1 MLRFDRG
8 FELRTPISNFIAT
21 RFQYEI
27 PMLFPYW
34 SVIER
39 WKSFCFGEGGC
50 LFNHVNRSSVLYQMY
65 TASSQTPSAAY
76 VLGNASEQVNQYQMK
91 ESGDFSGFVAKKVL
105 VVTWLRLRPLEETPS
120 EGIVSIALFINR
132 FFNLNLATLASAT
145 VIALA
150 CHTDDRGSISSRSA
164 NIGVVFC

>member
-39 WKSFCFGEGGC
+39 RKSFCFGEGGC

-76 VLGNASEQVNQYQMK
+76 VLGNASEQVKGHQMK
-91 ESGDFSGFVAKKVL
+91 ESGDFSRFVAKKVL

-120 EGIVSIALFINR
+120 EGIVSIALSINR
-132 FFNLNLATLASAT
+132 IFQFKLCDT
-145 VIALA
+145 
-150 CHTDDRGSISSRSA
+150 R
-164 NIGVVFC
+164 